1 MGLNNIF
8 QFWRHLV
15 KSKKSISAQKA
26 VSDFSSVQLIEVKE
40 DSTTA
45 KETKASAQKILGL
58 MFAALHK
65 RGRPAKEKSGVLSYG
80 V

>member
-1 MGLNNIF
+1 MSLNSF
-8 QFWRHLV
+8 FHFWRHLV
-15 KSKKSISAQKA
+15 KSKKSNSAQKA
-26 VSDFSSVQLIEVKE
+26 VSDFSSVQLIEVKG
-40 DSTTA
+40 DSTAA

-65 RGRPAKEKSGVLSYG
+65 RGRPAKEKSEVLNYG